1 MGPSSSSNAVRP
13 RLFAVTDALVIAQ
26 EALAW
31 SRGLQRIVL
40 TVQTANPEALK
51 FYQRHGKTAPPLQPG
66 RCCILYHPLPYSVG
80 AACFTCRS
88 QCAGRWVR
96 GVIGYHADSTSP
108 ELCPDECSPQKLPD
122 GLPAAPRAWLCICL
136 WISQGDWGRYKGLP
150 MHDPE

>member
-66 RCCILYHPLPYSVG
+66 RCCILYHTAWALHALP
-80 AACFTCRS
+80 ADLN
-88 QCAGRWVR
+88 VR
-96 GVIGYHADSTSP
+96 GGG
-108 ELCPDECSPQKLPD
+108 CG
-122 GLPAAPRAWLCICL
+122 GL
-136 WISQGDWGRYKGLP
+136 
-150 MHDPE
+150 